1 MKRFRLYPLIVFAL
15 VGTLFAEPADLPT
28 PRTHSHSWMS
38 IDKWREIHDAD
49 LARANEG
56 SINVLFLG
64 DSITEGWEQAGK
76 ELWEEKFVPLNAAN
90 FGIGGDTTQ
99 NLLWRITDGNAL
111 NGVNPQLVV
120 LLIGTNNLSISNHS
134 PEATLGGIKAIV
146 NTLHTERP
154 NAKVLLLDVFPRGEP
169 GDQMRTKVI
178 EVNRLLELYALENSK
193 ISRLRIWDEFL
204 SADGVLAPEIMPDK
218 LHLTSR
224 GYEIW
229 ANAMLPTLQR
239 LLSHP

>member
-1 MKRFRLYPLIVFAL
+1 
-15 VGTLFAEPADLPT
+15 
-28 PRTHSHSWMS
+28 
-38 IDKWREIHDAD
+38 
-49 LARANEG
+49 
-56 SINVLFLG
+56 
-64 DSITEGWEQAGK
+64 
-76 ELWEEKFVPLNAAN
+76 
-90 FGIGGDTTQ
+90 
-99 NLLWRITDGNAL
+99 
-111 NGVNPQLVV
+111 
-120 LLIGTNNLSISNHS
+120 
-134 PEATLGGIKAIV
+134 
-146 NTLHTERP
+146 
-154 NAKVLLLDVFPRGEP
+154 
-169 GDQMRTKVI
+169 VI